1 MKKKWFE
8 RQRFL
13 RFLSLFLALTVGMV
27 SANRWLNAQDAET
40 TEEAVE
46 VEGTAEAPAEEA
58 PAPKPISEMT
68 ADEKADAALAA
79 AAKVDDAGNITSTIY
94 GDADVLWI
102 CLAAFLVF
110 FMQAGF
116 ALVEAGLTR
125 AKNTCNILMK
135 NLMDFV
141 LGSIVFWLFGFG
153 LMFGTSMG
161 AFPWIGTD
169 NFLFD
174 PEVARPATASV
185 SYGWAFLIFQT
196 VFCATTATIVS
207 GAMAERT
214 KFVSYLVY
222 TVAITALV
230 YPVFGAWAWGNF
242 WSGSAWLGAGKGF
255 IDFAGSSVVHSVG
268 GWASLAGAIF
278 VGPRI
283 GKFVNGKAMAIPG
296 HSIPMVCLGVFI
308 LWLGWFGFNPGSTTA
323 IGGGNFAKVAVTT
336 NIAACGGG
344 LTAMITTW
352 LLYKK
357 PDPSLTMNGVL
368 AGLVAITA
376 GCNNMDVPYAL
387 LTGLLA
393 GVLVIFSCRFFDS
406 IKVDDPVG
414 AISVH
419 GVCGAFGTICVG
431 LFANNGVGLVN
442 GGGTAQLM
450 TQLMGVGIAFVW
462 AFGASSVI
470 FLAIKATI
478 GLRVSE
484 QEELEGLDMHEHGM
498 AAYPAGWVAIS
509 DQPMALP
516 TTYATGSPNGG
527 VPVTV
532 GAAHAAT

>member
-1 MKKKWFE
+1 MKNKWFE
-8 RQRFL
+8 RHRFL
-13 RFLSLFLALTVGMV
+13 RFMSLFLALSVGMV
-27 SANRWLNAQDAET
+27 SANRWLRAQ
-40 TEEAVE
+40 EEAVV
-46 VEGTAEAPAEEA
+46 VEETVEATTEAVPAEEA
-58 PAPKPISEMT
+58 AKPKPISEMT
-68 ADEKADAALAA
+68 VEEKVDAALAA
-79 AAKVDDAGNITSTIY
+79 STKSGEDGIITSTIY
-94 GDADVLWI
+94 GDGDVLWI

-141 LGSIVFWLFGFG
+141 IGSIIFWMFGFG
-153 LMFGTSMG
+153 LMFGTSMTG
-161 AFPWIGTD
+161 FPWIGTD
-169 NFLFD
+169 SFLFD
-174 PEVARPATASV
+174 AEVTKPDNI

-222 TVAITALV
+222 TAAITAFV

-242 WSGSAWLGAGKGF
+242 WNGTAWLGAGKGF
-255 IDFAGSSVVHSVG
+255 LDFAGSTVVHSVG

-283 GKFVNGKAMAIPG
+283 GKFVNGKVVAIPG

-323 IGGGNFAKVAVTT
+323 IGGGNFAFIAVTT

-344 LTAMITTW
+344 LTALITTW
-352 LLYKK
+352 ILYKK

-368 AGLVAITA
+368 AGLVSITA
-376 GCNNMDVPYAL
+376 GCNVIPVHYAL
-387 LTGLLA
+387 LTGMMA
-393 GVLVIFSCRFFDS
+393 GVLVIFACRFFDS
-406 IKVDDPVG
+406 IKIDDPVG

-431 LFANNGVGLVN
+431 IFAKDVGLVY
-442 GGGTAQLM
+442 GGGAAQLM
-450 TQLMGVGIAFVW
+450 TQLLGVGVAFIW
-462 AFGASSVI
+462 AFGASSLI
-470 FLAIKATI
+470 FLAIKYTI
-478 GLRVSE
+478 GLRVTE
-484 QEELEGLDMHEHGM
+484 QEELEGLDLHEHGM
-498 AAYPAGWVAIS
+498 GAYPSGWIAIS
-509 DQPMALP
+509 DQTMGLP
-516 TTYATGSPNGG
+516 TSFSSGSHNGG
-527 VPVTV
+527 VTVPV
-532 GAAHAAT
+532 GAAQAAT